1 MDIQLKQRLVGA
13 VVLISLAVIFIP
25 SILDERIPMDSG
37 VPVTKIEIKPA
48 LKSEPEREPDK
59 KLSSQ
64 IIPLEGTKN
73 RAIIPIGKS
82 PVPSA
87 KPADMQMKAK
97 VVVKPKVIVEK
108 ELPPKTGMVS
118 WTVQVAVLS
127 SEKGAVALV
136 NKLKKKGFS
145 AFYEKTYRS
154 DGSRYRVRVKPVYD
168 QKEAKKLKQEIDKVT
183 GLKGLIV
190 RYP

>member
-25 SILDERIPMDSG
+25 SILDERISTDSDE
-37 VPVTKIEIKPA
+37 PVTEIKIKPA
-48 LKSEPEREPDK
+48 SKPEPEEK
-59 KLSSQ
+59 FSSQ
-64 IIPLEGTKN
+64 VISLDGTKN
-73 RAIIPIGKS
+73 RALISIGKS
-82 PVPSA
+82 PVPSV
-87 KPADMQMKAK
+87 KPADTQTKSRIS
-97 VVVKPKVIVEK
+97 VKK
-108 ELPPKTGMVS
+108 ESPPKIGMVS

-145 AFYEKTYRS
+145 ASYEKTY
-154 DGSRYRVRVKPVYD
+154 GSTGARYRVRIEPVYD
-168 QKEAKKLKQEIDKVT
+168 QEEARKLKQKIDRET
-183 GLKGLIV
+183 GLKGMIV